1 MGEAKR
7 RKDLGIQ
14 PRLKKNQK
22 DQSERLISWL
32 PITKKQLSRY
42 PYAAP
47 VTMAIG
53 LILLLID
60 WTNLNVGAGWLI
72 LLFICV
78 CLSLRLLI
86 KMTLVRNVNNQ

>member
-7 RKDLGIQ
+7 RKALGIP

-22 DQSERLISWL
+22 NQSERLISWL
-32 PITKKQLSRY
+32 PITKKQLSKY

-53 LILLLID
+53 LILLLVD
-60 WTNLNVGAGWLI
+60 WTNLNVGA
-72 LLFICV
+72 
-78 CLSLRLLI
+78 R
-86 KMTLVRNVNNQ
+86 

>member
-7 RKDLGIQ
+7 RKNLGIP
-14 PRLKKNQK
+14 PRPKKIQK

-32 PITKKQLSRY
+32 PITKNQISKY

-53 LILLLID
+53 LILLLVD
-60 WTNLNVGAGWLI
+60 WTS
-72 LLFICV
+72 
-78 CLSLRLLI
+78 LSI
-86 KMTLVRNVNNQ
+86 GGG

>member
-7 RKDLGIQ
+7 RKDLGIR

-22 DQSERLISWL
+22 VQSERLISWL
-32 PITKKQLSRY
+32 PITKKQLSKY

-60 WTNLNVGAGWLI
+60 WTNLNLGAG
-72 LLFICV
+72 
-78 CLSLRLLI
+78 
-86 KMTLVRNVNNQ
+86 

>member
-7 RKDLGIQ
+7 RRDLGIT

-22 DQSERLISWL
+22 DQSERLIKWL
-32 PITKKQLSRY
+32 PITKKQLAKY

-53 LILLLID
+53 LILLLVD
-60 WTNLNVGAGWLI
+60 WTNLNVG
-72 LLFICV
+72 
-78 CLSLRLLI
+78 
-86 KMTLVRNVNNQ
+86 T

>member
-14 PRLKKNQK
+14 PRVKINKK
-22 DQSERLISWL
+22 DQTERLISWL
-32 PITKKQLSRY
+32 PITKKQVSKY

-53 LILLLID
+53 LILLLVD
-60 WTNLNVGAGWLI
+60 WTNLNIGT
-72 LLFICV
+72 
-78 CLSLRLLI
+78 
-86 KMTLVRNVNNQ
+86 K

>member
-7 RKDLGIQ
+7 RKDLGIP
-14 PRLKKNQK
+14 PRLKIIQK

-32 PITKKQLSRY
+32 PITKKQLSKY

-53 LILLLID
+53 LILLLVD
-60 WTNLNVGAGWLI
+60 WTNLNVGAG
-72 LLFICV
+72 
-78 CLSLRLLI
+78 
-86 KMTLVRNVNNQ
+86 

>member
-7 RKDLGIQ
+7 RKNLGIP
-14 PRLKKNQK
+14 PRPKKSQK

-32 PITKKQLSRY
+32 PITKKQLSKY

-53 LILLLID
+53 LILLLVD
-60 WTNLNVGAGWLI
+60 WTNLNVG
-72 LLFICV
+72 
-78 CLSLRLLI
+78 
-86 KMTLVRNVNNQ
+86 T

>member
-14 PRLKKNQK
+14 PRVKKNKK

-32 PITKKQLSRY
+32 PITKKQVSKY
-42 PYAAP
+42 PYAAS

-53 LILLLID
+53 LILLLVD
-60 WTNLNVGAGWLI
+60 WTS
-72 LLFICV
+72 
-78 CLSLRLLI
+78 LSI
-86 KMTLVRNVNNQ
+86 GGG

>member
-7 RKDLGIQ
+7 RKNLGIP
-14 PRLKKNQK
+14 PRPKKIKN

-32 PITKKQLSRY
+32 PITKNQISKY

-53 LILLLID
+53 LILLLVD
-60 WTNLNVGAGWLI
+60 WTNLNIGT
-72 LLFICV
+72 
-78 CLSLRLLI
+78 
-86 KMTLVRNVNNQ
+86 K

>member
-7 RKDLGIQ
+7 RKELGLPARQ
-14 PRLKKNQK
+14 KVKNFEE
-22 DQSERLISWL
+22 SERFISWL
-32 PITKKQLSRY
+32 PLTKNDISRY

-60 WTNLNVGAGWLI
+60 WSK
-72 LLFICV
+72 F
-78 CLSLRLLI
+78 
-86 KMTLVRNVNNQ
+86 NNGI